1 MDVQGM
7 VTAEPLIAD
16 PTVSLT
22 SEAKDELR
30 RIVTEED
37 DPSLGLRVF
46 VSPGGCSGLSYGMS
60 LEDHSDDS
68 DEVIE
73 HEDLK
78 VFIDEFTVNFIRGSQ
93 IDFVKGLMGAG
104 FTVQNPNAVK
114 ACACGS
120 SFDTGSNAETAQKCA
135 D

>member
-1 MDVQGM
+1 M
-7 VTAEPLIAD
+7 VTAEPLVAD

-30 RIVTEED
+30 RIVTEEG

-46 VSPGGCSGLSYGMS
+46 VCPCGCSGLSYGMS

-68 DEVIE
+68 DNVIE
-73 HEDLK
+73 HEGLK
-78 VFIDEFTVNFIRGSQ
+78 VFVDEFTANFIRGSQ
-93 IDFVKGLMGAG
+93 VDFVKGLMGAG

-120 SFDTGSNAETAQKCA
+120 SFDTGSNADTAQKCA

>member
-1 MDVQGM
+1 M

-73 HEDLK
+73 HEGLK

>member
-1 MDVQGM
+1 M
-7 VTAEPLIAD
+7 VATEPLVAEP
-16 PTVSLT
+16 TVMLT
-22 SEAKDELR
+22 DEATGELR
-30 RIVTEED
+30 RIVTEEG

-60 LEDHSDDS
+60 LEDHSDDG
-68 DEVIE
+68 DEVIKQ
-73 HEDLK
+73 DGLT
-78 VFIDEFTVNFIRGSQ
+78 VFVDEFTANFIRGAQ
-93 IDFVKGLMGAG
+93 IDYVKGLMGAG
-104 FTVQNPNAVK
+104 FTVHNPNAVK